1 MSSASIV
8 TTSATDAHVGDS
20 SLRARK
26 APLSVIGMTFGMI
39 TGMRPRKVW
48 YSGRPRMP
56 QSTDVGQSGP
66 PHMMHTLAM
75 LMPRCSRM
83 YRIVRISSELIATAA
98 RTPTLLAPQ
107 HSPMSFCCITWA
119 IILMM

>member
-1 MSSASIV
+1 MRSASIV
-8 TTSATDAHVGDS
+8 TTSATDAQVGDS

-48 YSGRPRMP
+48 YRGRPRMP

-66 PHMMHTLAM
+66 PHMMHTLATEN
-75 LMPRCSRM
+75 PFWERM
-83 YRIVRISSELIATAA
+83 YRIAFIMSLLTPMRERIATIF
-98 RTPTLLAPQ
+98 P
-107 HSPMSFCCITWA
+107 SPSPKTFC
-119 IILMM
+119 